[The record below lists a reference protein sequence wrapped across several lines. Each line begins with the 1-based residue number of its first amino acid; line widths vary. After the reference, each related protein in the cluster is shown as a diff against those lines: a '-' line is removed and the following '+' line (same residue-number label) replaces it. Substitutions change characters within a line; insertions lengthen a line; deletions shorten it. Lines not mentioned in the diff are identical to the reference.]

1 MRGSVGLAETA
12 PESLVGILIDSSAG
26 RCIDASSLGFY
37 NFLSLPGGG
46 TVAGS
51 YSLNGTTTTWVPLL
65 DTSGSTIGLVN
76 AAQPDAG
83 PSTTYTYSP
92 SGNPTASGTANH
104 WPFQYHGME
113 KEFTDPAPYYYS
125 GNGQFYSPQ
134 MVRSLA
140 EAGQTS
146 SSGSNIGPSGNS
158 IAGPSGG
165 GFSPNFSPSVKEGAE
180 AYGVDVGVYAA
191 LTGINLA
198 LVPLELTIPVVGW
211 IAAAA
216 SLLYVLFDDLFGG
229 SSSSPPIPRQL
240 LHGRHP
246 LYPDI
251 LGVSDG
257 LIPTMDSAGK
267 PQFCGDSHVCPYC
280 PVAKDESTPEYRKA
294 PASAQPS
301 FASSFSNCMETSIA
315 KGALPCYTAIC
326 GAGIGLFARGL
337 RVQGGIAAGIGCG
350 AAALTIGCCVAQGL
364 GSDVEC
370 PQECPRN
377 EPENGENG
385 EVY

>member
-1 MRGSVGLAETA
+1 MTDVISRRFRYLRLSIGLHFVHDGSAVIGWNS
-12 PESLVGILIDSSAG
+12 PSAG
-26 RCIDASSLGFY
+26 SYS
-37 NFLSLPGGG
+37 FLRLPGGG
-46 TVAGS
+46 AVAGS

-65 DTSGSTIGLVN
+65 DTSGSTIALVN
-76 AAQPDAG
+76 AAATNSP

-92 SGNPTASGTANH
+92 SGTPTASGTAND

-113 KEFTDPAPYYYS
+113 KEFNDPTPYYYS
-125 GNGQFYSPQ
+125 GSGQFYSPQ
-134 MVRSLA
+134 MVRSLS

-146 SSGSNIGPSGNS
+146 SSGSGSGPSGNS
-158 IAGPSGG
+158 IAGPSGSG
-165 GFSPNFSPSVKEGAE
+165 PDVGRNAAIASGPGVATAAALAALS
-180 AYGVDVGVYAA
+180 YMWGVDIGSGGILTPAA
-191 LTGINLA
+191 IIGSIIDG
-198 LVPLELTIPVVGW
+198 LVQ
-211 IAAAA
+211 
-216 SLLYVLFDDLFGG
+216 LFLDIFGG
-229 SSSSPPIPRQL
+229 SDTPPIPRQL
-240 LHGRHP
+240 LHARHP

-251 LGVSDG
+251 LGVSDD
-257 LIPTMDSAGK
+257 LIPDEVSLGK
-267 PQFCGDSHVCPYC
+267 PQFCGDAHVCPYC